1 MEAGTT
7 LTGGAEREGTSLAF
21 KLWLAAL
28 IAAGVGLL
36 AYQAYHDARRARLVS
51 EGRQAPGFTVER
63 WGGGTLSLSE
73 LRGKVVLLDF
83 WATWCPPCVEEMPEL
98 FKLSGEYAGQGV
110 VLVAANRIE
119 TDSKGAVGAF
129 LARSGLRP
137 SDSARVVFAGEDL
150 LDAYRIEALP
160 TVYVIDREGNVVDA
174 HQGLA
179 SERELRAFI
188 DAALAK

>member
-1 MEAGTT
+1 MQAGTT
-7 LTGGAEREGTSLAF
+7 LTEGAGSERTSLAF
-21 KLWLAAL
+21 KLWMAAL

-36 AYQAYHDARRARLVS
+36 AYQAYHDVRRARLVS
-51 EGRQAPGFTVER
+51 DGRQAPGFTAER
-63 WGGGTLSLSE
+63 YGGGTLSLSE

-83 WATWCPPCVEEMPEL
+83 WATWCPPCVEEMPRL
-98 FKLSGEYAGQGV
+98 FELSGEYAGKGV
-110 VLVAANRIE
+110 VLVAANRIA
-119 TDSKGAVGAF
+119 TDSKGAVSAF

-137 SDSARVVFAGEDL
+137 SDSARVVFAEEEL

-160 TVYVIDREGNVVDA
+160 TVYVIDREGDIVGA

-188 DAALAK
+188 EAALAR

>member
-7 LTGGAEREGTSLAF
+7 LTDGAGREGTSLAF

-36 AYQAYHDARRARLVS
+36 AYQAWHDVRRARLVG

-63 WGGGTLSLSE
+63 LGGGTLSLSE

-98 FKLSGEYAGQGV
+98 FKLSGEYAGKGV
-110 VLVAANRIE
+110 VLVAANRVE
-119 TDSKGAVGAF
+119 TDSRGAVSAF

-137 SDSARVVFAGEDL
+137 SDSARVVFAGEEL

-160 TVYVIDREGNVVDA
+160 TVYVIDREGNVLDA

-188 DAALAK
+188 EAALAR